1 MHDKIFEVLLKKEL
15 DRIFNKFID
24 IVDQNVG
31 HSIVFNNDNDI
42 DFIRNMGG
50 IKLVYAKPI
59 ILKKVNEIRTDFFKD
74 FFL

>member
-24 IVDQNVG
+24 VVDQNVG
-31 HSIVFNNDNDI
+31 HSIFFNNNDDI

-50 IKLVYAKPI
+50 IKLVYAKPKI
-59 ILKKVNEIRTDFFKD
+59 FKKVNEIRTDFFKD